1 MTKVKNTQKNVVKK
15 AIKKAPTRKPAKTS
29 KTKDTIM
36 KDVDMVL
43 KKMVVTYTDAPTFE
57 GVIKIETD
65 KWLAH
70 LNQKKILDDDSF
82 KAGVCYGLYK
92 YLHFLNELTRTRP
105 PSYAV

>member
-1 MTKVKNTQKNVVKK
+1 MKKVKTTQKKVVKK
-15 AIKKAPTRKPAKTS
+15 SVKKVPPTKKAT
-29 KTKDTIM
+29 KTKDFIM

-43 KKMVVTYTDAPTFE
+43 KKMVTTYTDAPTLE
-57 GVIKIETD
+57 GIIKLETD

-70 LNQKKILDDDSF
+70 LDQKKILDDDSF